1 MDQCNEFCTKDST
14 SHCALCDAL
23 AERDRFI
30 RFWFKGADLRG
41 ADLEGAALLYAD
53 LEGAVLNRANL
64 EGTDLL
70 GAKNLTAVQLTTVS
84 NLQIALLDP
93 LLREQLRDLS
103 EKPQSQ

>member
-23 AERDRFI
+23 AERGRFI

-41 ADLEGAALLYAD
+41 ADLEGA
-53 LEGAVLNRANL
+53 VLNRANL
-64 EGTDLL
+64 EGAALL

-93 LLREQLRDLS
+93 LLREQWRDLS
-103 EKPQSQ
+103 EKRQSQ